1 MLECGCVCFD
11 CGLVSLNYLIM
22 EMFSLED
29 DGNELFIT
37 QESARS
43 DILNNSVGLS
53 GQSLAQSMETSVFK
67 SHYSDISEDD
77 FEIPSSQKHSYS
89 AIEFGR

>member
-1 MLECGCVCFD
+1 
-11 CGLVSLNYLIM
+11 
-22 EMFSLED
+22 MFSLED

-37 QESARS
+37 QASASS

-53 GQSLAQSMETSVFK
+53 GQSLAQSMETSVFE

-77 FEIPSSQKHSYS
+77 FEIPSSQKRSYS